1 MLLGRSYTSRGLVR
15 PGFAVSRAAHD
26 RLVHWFRE
34 WRTPL
39 RRFLS
44 LRRKVAS
51 ADIDDVAQEVFLRM
65 LRYDRSELVQHP
77 EAYLYKMAANVAA
90 EWSMRSSRRQPHAAQ
105 WLEGLE
111 AESTPETEFQRESEE
126 LDLRRALEKLPP
138 RAREVLRLHFA
149 EGLAHEAIAVR
160 LGLTRR
166 VVKREMIRAYA
177 ALRSTLQAEDFS

>member
-1 MLLGRSYTSRGLVR
+1 M
-15 PGFAVSRAAHD
+15 
-26 RLVHWFRE
+26 
-34 WRTPL
+34 

-105 WLEGLE
+105 WLDGLE
-111 AESTPETEFQRESEE
+111 AETTPDAELQREAEE
-126 LDLRRALEKLPP
+126 LDLRQALERLPP
-138 RAREVLRLHFA
+138 RAREILRLHFA
-149 EGLAHEAIAVR
+149 EGLTHEAIGLR

-177 ALRSTLQAEDFS
+177 VLRSMLQPEDFS

>member
-1 MLLGRSYTSRGLVR
+1 M
-15 PGFAVSRAAHD
+15 
-26 RLVHWFRE
+26 
-34 WRTPL
+34 

-105 WLEGLE
+105 WLDGLE
-111 AESTPETEFQRESEE
+111 AETTPDAELQRESEE
-126 LDLRRALEKLPP
+126 LDLRQALERLPP
-138 RAREVLRLHFA
+138 RAREILRLHFA
-149 EGLAHEAIAVR
+149 EGLTHEAIGLR

-177 ALRSTLQAEDFS
+177 VLRSMLQPEDFS

>member
-1 MLLGRSYTSRGLVR
+1 VR
-15 PGFAVSRAAHD
+15 VRRAVSRAAHD
-26 RLVHWFRE
+26 RLVDWFRE

-44 LRRKVAS
+44 IRRKVAA

-65 LRYDRSELVQHP
+65 LRYDRSELVLHP

-90 EWSMRSSRRQPHAAQ
+90 EWSMRSSRRQPHAAE
-105 WLEGLE
+105 WLADLE
-111 AESTPETEFQRESEE
+111 TESTPEVEFQRESEE
-126 LDLRRALEKLPP
+126 ADLRNALAKLPP
-138 RAREVLRLHFA
+138 RAREILRLHFA
-149 EGLAHEAIAVR
+149 ESLTHEAIGVR

-177 ALRSTLQAEDFS
+177 SLRSHLQTDEGG